1 MLTLVIIKPN
11 AYPVRHKILRYFE
24 SYDYEIVSERLY
36 LTKQVAEELYDVHKE
51 KPFFKSLIAF
61 MTSGPV
67 MVLKINS
74 MEDTLIQD
82 VRHIVEK
89 LIRPKYAID
98 GTANAIHAS
107 DSIEAA
113 EYEYGVIKK
122 YLKQ

>member
-1 MLTLVIIKPN
+1 
-11 AYPVRHKILRYFE
+11 
-24 SYDYEIVSERLY
+24 
-36 LTKQVAEELYDVHKE
+36 
-51 KPFFKSLIAF
+51 

-82 VRHIVEK
+82 VRHIIEK

-98 GTANAIHAS
+98 ATANAIHAS

-113 EYEYGVIKK
+113 EYECQLPTAESVG
-122 YLKQ
+122 LWENH